1 MYSIC
6 TSYRQPLIFLF
17 NILSSSQ
24 FKIWERDRRLR
35 FSLLL
40 DDLAGH
46 LPGAGQTGDTKW
58 TKAQIVEEA
67 IKFVKSNNSN
77 KYVYMFNTVLYT

>member
-1 MYSIC
+1 MLLAAL
-6 TSYRQPLIFLF
+6 TLNLF
-17 NILSSSQ
+17 HLNHFSSSQ

-35 FSLLL
+35 FTLLL
-40 DDLAGH
+40 DDLAAH

-77 KYVYMFNTVLYT
+77 SNKYVFLINTLYYI